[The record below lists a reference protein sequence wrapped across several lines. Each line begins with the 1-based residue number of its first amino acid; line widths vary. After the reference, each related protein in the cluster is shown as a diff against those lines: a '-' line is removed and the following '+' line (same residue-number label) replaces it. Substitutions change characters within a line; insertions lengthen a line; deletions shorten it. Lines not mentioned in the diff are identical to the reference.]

1 MEINWFSI
9 TLRTLLSLLIGGLIG
24 LERGKKNRPAGFRT
38 YMLVCFGSSV
48 VMMTNQ
54 FVFQTY
60 NVSDPTRLG
69 AQVISGIGF
78 LGAGSIMVTGH
89 NQIKGITT
97 AAGLW
102 ASACIGLAIGIG
114 FYPVAVL
121 GGFAIYLIMSLMG
134 RIDTQIREKSRIVVL
149 YLEYSKKHPFSDF
162 LAYAHDNSL
171 DISDIQMTKNK
182 FLKDNAL
189 CATMVVKTLAAHTRS
204 DMLAIIKNA
213 EGVQFVEEI

>member
-1 MEINWFSI
+1 
-9 TLRTLLSLLIGGLIG
+9 
-24 LERGKKNRPAGFRT
+24 
-38 YMLVCFGSSV
+38 
-48 VMMTNQ
+48 MMTNQ
-54 FVFQTY
+54 FIFQHFAG
-60 NVSDPTRLG
+60 SDPGRLG

-114 FYPVAVL
+114 FYL
-121 GGFAIYLIMSLMG
+121 GAIVGGITIYVIMAIMG
-134 RIDTQIREKSRIVVL
+134 RIDTQIREKSRIVVV
-149 YLEYSKKHPFSDF
+149 YLEFSKKHPFSDF
-162 LAYAHDNSL
+162 LAHAHENSL

-182 FLKDNAL
+182 FLKNNAM
-189 CATMVVKTLAAHTRS
+189 CATMVVKTLAEHTRTQIL
-204 DMLAIIKNA
+204 DIIKSS

>member
-1 MEINWFSI
+1 
-9 TLRTLLSLLIGGLIG
+9 
-24 LERGKKNRPAGFRT
+24 
-38 YMLVCFGSSV
+38 
-48 VMMTNQ
+48 MMTNQ

-60 NVSDPTRLG
+60 HVSDPTRLG

-102 ASACIGLAIGIG
+102 ASACIGLAIGVG
-114 FYPVAVL
+114 FYPVAIL
-121 GGFAIYLIMSLMG
+121 GGLAIYLIMSLMG
-134 RIDTQIREKSRIVVL
+134 RIDTQIREKSRIVVV
-149 YLEYSKKHPFSDF
+149 YLEYSKKQPFSDF
-162 LAYAHDNSL
+162 LSYAHDNSL

-189 CATMVVKTLAAHTRS
+189 CATMVVKTLSDHTRS
-204 DMLAIIKNA
+204 DMLTIIKNA
-213 EGVQFVEEI
+213 PGVQFVEEI